1 MKKEILKLA
10 GVKSESAFYKK
21 FPTEEAFMK
30 VHGKA
35 FKKAAMGA
43 SMVNKQLHQL
53 TDFDNPPQAQFGRV
67 QSPYSTSISGFGKNN
82 TSLDASSPRALGDLT
97 GPTDFGMRNATD
109 TSKMFGNFQ
118 SGQAIGKGLDSGA
131 GKIAGKG
138 GGGAAGYLQAGMDVV
153 EGISMIKGQ
162 NKAVKEAKQNS
173 LLTGVQAQAV
183 ASKPRDITKNYYT
196 RPEDTIIQPDQLFPS
211 YGVGT
216 NILSAQDGAMIG
228 GNPGEIQNTY
238 APNTL
243 YDDLGYEP
251 LNDSDQ
257 VKAFYHGGR
266 IPMAA
271 SGFSTALNQGGFGDF
286 MSNQGGSDALG
297 NISNML
303 INKGRGPSAGSKIG
317 GGIGAAAGT
326 YFGGPVGAA
335 VGKFAGQAIGSLI
348 DSSGRNIE
356 KYNNQSDS
364 NVTGMMGSYI
374 PQQFGN
380 VMEDGGWIS
389 NDWTPQTIT
398 QFGEY
403 SMKDLLKPPHDADML
418 RAGGHLRSYT
428 PPSEKAMQSYA
439 MGGELQVYRG
449 KAEPIST
456 NPYLPDG
463 GETIMFRG
471 PSHENG
477 GMPISYGQ
485 SPVEVEGGEPA
496 VKLRDGGT
504 GEDNMV
510 VFGNLK
516 IDKQGAEM
524 LGNPKLKNKKFKNYV
539 NDLSKI
545 EAKQNKIIDRS
556 TEELDL
562 LTPINSFDKLKLS
575 ALESN
580 LLGGN
585 MKLKDIASKKQDAA
599 ALQSAIN
606 DTAEEYGVVADDL
619 AQGKIK
625 MDKSKTAVAKYGKN
639 IPKAQAG
646 TEINRDNFVQ
656 IFHDLMGITPDTPGY
671 GTSLGPKSAKA
682 YDNWLRANAPEDA
695 FTKEELE
702 EKGVDGNYVYDI
714 RDILFGKKTS
724 PEKTAKMFMDYFYE
738 YPKGKVKA
746 LLKQHM
752 QSTQDDIKKLG
763 VPSVNNL
770 SQNTL
775 RRIIE
780 DQDYINN
787 ASPYLPGA
795 LNLEEFT
802 VTATPTKKP
811 LEDLKEITDQNSSKA
826 KKDKKKF
833 PWEDISKEVIPTV
846 NKILPFFRP
855 SDQEELDPRQLSG
868 EMYALSNNQLE
879 PVQAQ
884 TYQPQLQTPYDISL
898 QDQLNEITAQTRQA
912 ERLAQNNPAALAAIY
927 AQAEMAKNK
936 VLGEQMRINQAQKAQ
951 VYGSN
956 INTLNEAQLMNLKA
970 YDAQQGKQET
980 AKSLTKATTQAA
992 LNSIASKYAQNKLSN
1007 RNLIV
1012 GQQLSNYRF
1021 DKSGRAINMN
1031 PLVDFDEM
1039 IANATPDEL
1048 SKYKALLE
1056 AKSSKKESTKESTKA
1071 SRNGSI
1077 VRSIKNL

>member
-10 GVKSESAFYKK
+10 GVKSESAFYRK

-30 VHGKA
+30 MHGKA

-53 TDFDNPPQAQFGRV
+53 TDFGNPPQAQFGTV

-109 TSKMFGNFQ
+109 TSKMFGNYQ

-138 GGGAAGYLQAGMDVV
+138 GGAAGYLEAGMDVV

-162 NKAVKEAKQNS
+162 NQAVKEAKQNS
-173 LLTGVQAQAV
+173 MLTGVQAQAV

-196 RPEDTIIQPDQLFPS
+196 RPEDNIIQPEQLFPS

-216 NILSAQDGAMIG
+216 NILSAKNGTMVG

-257 VKAFYHGGR
+257 VKAFYHGGE

-271 SGFSTALNQGGFGDF
+271 SGFSSSLNEGGFGDF
-286 MSNQGGSDALG
+286 MTDQGGSEALD

-317 GGIGAAAGT
+317 GGVGAAAGT

-348 DSSGRNIE
+348 DSSGRKIA
-356 KYNNQSDS
+356 KYEDQSNA
-364 NVTGMMGSYI
+364 NVAGMMGSYI
-374 PQQFGN
+374 PQQFGK
-380 VMEDGGWIS
+380 VLEDGGYVS

-398 QFGEY
+398 KFGEY
-403 SMKDLLKPPHDADML
+403 NMKDLLRPPHDADML
-418 RAGGHLRSYT
+418 RAGGHLKSYT

-524 LGNPKLKNKKFKNYV
+524 LGDPKLKNKKFKNYV

-580 LLGGN
+580 LMGSN
-585 MKLKDIASKKQDAA
+585 MKLKDIAAKKQNAA

-606 DTAEEYGVVADDL
+606 DTAEEYGLIADNL

-625 MDKSKTAVAKYGKN
+625 KAKLGASIRKAKGGDEIYKTKG
-639 IPKAQAG
+639 
-646 TEINRDNFVQ
+646 IN
-656 IFHDLMGITPDTPGY
+656 PGSIDY
-671 GTSLGPKSAKA
+671 NPLGQTGNPI
-682 YDNWLRANAPEDA
+682 
-695 FTKEELE
+695 FTKEKYKTEWVPKVEAAFSDPVKASELIMRLE
-702 EKGVDGNYVYDI
+702 NYKGQDAEDVQKA
-714 RDILFGKKTS
+714 LS
-724 PEKTAKMFMDYFYE
+724 
-738 YPKGKVKA
+738 KGKSFRDKVAIAKTLA
-746 LLKQHM
+746 TDEKVGPYHYIMNDLISKPIN
-752 QSTQDDIKKLG
+752 SAA
-763 VPSVNNL
+763 PSI
-770 SQNTL
+770 NTKPL
-775 RRIIE
+775 I
-780 DQDYINN
+780 
-787 ASPYLPGA
+787 PLPGVSPSA
-795 LNLEEFT
+795 
-802 VTATPTKKP
+802 
-811 LEDLKEITDQNSSKA
+811 
-826 KKDKKKF
+826 
-833 PWEDISKEVIPTV
+833 DISKVEETKQEKFDWLKEGMNTV
-846 NKILPFFRP
+846 NQALPFFRP

-868 EMYALSNNQLE
+868 EIYALSNNQLE
-879 PVQAQ
+879 YVQAQ
-884 TYQPQLQTPYDISL
+884 TDQPQLQTNFDISL
-898 QDQLNEITAQTRQA
+898 QDQLNEVTAQTRQA
-912 ERLAQNNPAALAAIY
+912 ERLVQGNPSALASIN
-927 AQAEMAKNK
+927 AEANMAKSK
-936 VLGEQMRINQAQKAQ
+936 ILGEQMRINQEQKAQ
-951 VYGSN
+951 IYGSN
-956 INTLNEAQLMNLKA
+956 INTLNQAQLQNLQT
-970 YDAQQGKQET
+970 YDTQQQRQEA
-980 AKSLTKATTQAA
+980 AKSNTKATTQAA
-992 LNSIASKYAQNKLSN
+992 LSAIASKYAQNKLDN
-1007 RNLIV
+1007 RELATMENLY
-1012 GQQLSNYRF
+1012 NYRY

-1031 PLVDFDEM
+1031 PLVDFDQM
-1039 IANATPDEL
+1039 IANASPDDL
-1048 SKYKALLE
+1048 TKYKALLE
-1056 AKSSKKESTKESTKA
+1056 AKSAKKEPTKESTKA